1 MIDVET
7 QIFDKVYN
15 AVIAVYPNAD
25 VVSETVL
32 APSAFPCVSLEEAD
46 NYSKRNTRDSGS
58 NENHV
63 DVMYELNVYTNKTV
77 GKKAECK
84 AIFALVDN
92 TLLSLGF
99 TRTSKTPVSMDDSTK
114 YRLTGRYIATVS
126 KNEIIYRR

>member
-46 NYSKRNTRDSGS
+46 NYSTRNTRDSGS